1 MTNCNRKITE
11 KKSRENQG
19 RIEKMNVYIPIVSMV
34 ISVFAVIISACGLLA
49 SWYFS
54 EKEYS
59 YKIEPELEFSY
70 ATEIQ
75 VQAGEQLPDVRLSDI
90 YVELL
95 EKNNLDEVYVIN
107 ANNEVERLELEDVE
121 NYFEVE
127 IQKKFGKESADL
139 VTDMFEYHY
148 QYIFLK
154 NLNGE
159 CNLYII
165 YLKRKNEMFTLNAI
179 SGMEVY
185 ALEHS
190 HKEEAEYEGERV
202 MAEQYHEILQYVKE
216 WIY

>member
-75 VQAGEQLPDVRLSDI
+75 VQAGE
-90 YVELL
+90 
-95 EKNNLDEVYVIN
+95 
-107 ANNEVERLELEDVE
+107 
-121 NYFEVE
+121 
-127 IQKKFGKESADL
+127 
-139 VTDMFEYHY
+139 
-148 QYIFLK
+148 
-154 NLNGE
+154 
-159 CNLYII
+159 
-165 YLKRKNEMFTLNAI
+165 
-179 SGMEVY
+179 
-185 ALEHS
+185 
-190 HKEEAEYEGERV
+190 
-202 MAEQYHEILQYVKE
+202 
-216 WIY
+216 